1 VIERVTLLLR
11 ALAVRTSNFGLLSWE
26 VFMVFLR
33 QISGYAVEFS
43 HESSF
48 LQPSK
53 SLFLIVLLLTPCI
66 PNHLMTYVC
75 LNNRTLISEKGVIFR
90 ILIGAPNPCKTA
102 FNCTWNGPRSTFLR
116 PVVDIIKKIE
126 SVK

>member
-1 VIERVTLLLR
+1 
-11 ALAVRTSNFGLLSWE
+11 
-26 VFMVFLR
+26 MVFLR